1 MSSIAASMSVANHAL
16 YAASKSANEGLC
28 RSFAADG
35 GPKRITCNCIA
46 PGGIKTEMFEQN
58 AWHYAPGGTPDTP
71 ISQIEAGISKLVP
84 LGRVAIPAD
93 IANVVMFLCHNDSEW
108 INGMCHFPKPW
119 RKMANV
125 SNRSDHSLDRWCC
138 ECLEALENP
147 RLCVRE
153 TLSKPLRTKAFIDS
167 GVQSQQ
173 AACWDNIYGCSS
185 DKLKHKYSFGSEKHS
200 R

>member
-108 INGMCHFPKPW
+108 INGMCH
-119 RKMANV
+119 
-125 SNRSDHSLDRWCC
+125 SELG
-138 ECLEALENP
+138 
-147 RLCVRE
+147 E
-153 TLSKPLRTKAFIDS
+153 TLLICSIGQIIRLT
-167 GVQSQQ
+167 GG
-173 AACWDNIYGCSS
+173 AANA
-185 DKLKHKYSFGSEKHS
+185 
-200 R
+200 